1 MSVKGDG
8 MVEGDD
14 FPMPESAGDSPR
26 LDTLSLRLAAAN
38 ALIRRRRSIKPVDM
52 SLKPVE
58 NLHLATILENGNWA
72 PTHGMTEPWRFF
84 VFTGDS
90 RQRLADFLQATYDR
104 VTPEVEV
111 RPDKREKLGKQPLM
125 APVVIAIGM
134 RRDPKGKIIEI
145 EEIEAVACAVQN
157 MHLTASAIGMAAFWS
172 SPPLVYS
179 DEMRDWLGLPEG
191 GKCLGLLYLGWPKH
205 EDWPI
210 GARGNVAEKIVFH
223 R

>member
-1 MSVKGDG
+1 MT
-8 MVEGDD
+8 EADD
-14 FPMPESAGDSPR
+14 FPQPPGENSPK
-26 LDTLSLRLAAAN
+26 LDAMSLRLAAAN
-38 ALIRRRRSIKPVDM
+38 ALIRRRRTIKPADM
-52 SLKPVE
+52 SEKPIE

-90 RQRLADFLQATYDR
+90 RQRLGEFLQSTYDKI
-104 VTPEVEV
+104 TPADEV
-111 RPDKREKLGKQPLM
+111 RPEKREKLAKQPLL
-125 APVVIAIGM
+125 APAVIAIGM
-134 RRDPKGKIIEI
+134 DRDPNGKIPEI

-172 SPPLVYS
+172 SPPVAYS
-179 DEMRDWLGLPEG
+179 DEVRDWLGLSEG
-191 GKCLGLLYLGWPKH
+191 GKCLGFFYLGWPKS

-210 GARGNVAEKIVFH
+210 GARGDVADKIVFH